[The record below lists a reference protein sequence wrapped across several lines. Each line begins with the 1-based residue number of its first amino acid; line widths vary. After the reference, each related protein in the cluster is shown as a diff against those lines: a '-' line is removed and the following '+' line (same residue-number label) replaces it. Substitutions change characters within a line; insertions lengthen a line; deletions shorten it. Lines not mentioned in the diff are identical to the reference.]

1 MQIIGIKVISGVP
14 SVIKN
19 LKPET
24 WYPFGDYTEPM
35 EQNNWTWTKDK
46 DDDLLS
52 VVYKTATEESFPKN
66 LQISVS
72 CIVGQNGSGKTTLLE
87 LMFRIINNFA
97 YTILDK
103 KRSQEEQEKFVQTGR
118 ELCEATGFAA
128 ALFFETDGD
137 LGIIEY
143 QYGNIKYRYLAQ
155 SENSRIEI
163 EEFNQEVISQTK
175 RKKLLAEFFYTICTN
190 YSIHSFCEKDYS
202 SETLIMPEGENEVNG
217 KWVKGLLHKN
227 DGYLAPMVVVP
238 YRDSWGNID
247 IANEKEL
254 ADQRLATLSL
264 LFWSQGK
271 SFMEK
276 YKPAYIEYRFDD
288 KCETWFAN
296 KFYSLCNERLPINID
311 EYELIFDELKKYWKI
326 KLSSE
331 YQRFNTYSTD
341 IKNGILTYLIYK
353 TVKICLNYPSFGVL
367 LEMRNLTCKE
377 IETVKSKWERDSTK
391 RHKLTDSDIRN
402 MSVVILPE
410 GWHKKIV
417 DKILSQDEET
427 HITLKIRQVL
437 EVLKRGFY
445 KPVIAAKGADDYLT
459 AVKKISAEK
468 IIADNLKHENATLP
482 EDQKRKRYT
491 RYDEVFEILPPA
503 IFEWQLYLLPKNEK
517 LSQSMNNGLLMH
529 QMSSGEKQMLLI
541 KT

>member
-1 MQIIGIKVISGVP
+1 M
-14 SVIKN
+14 
-19 LKPET
+19 
-24 WYPFGDYTEPM
+24 
-35 EQNNWTWTKDK
+35 
-46 DDDLLS
+46 
-52 VVYKTATEESFPKN
+52 
-66 LQISVS
+66 
-72 CIVGQNGSGKTTLLE
+72 
-87 LMFRIINNFA
+87 
-97 YTILDK
+97 
-103 KRSQEEQEKFVQTGR
+103 
-118 ELCEATGFAA
+118 
-128 ALFFETDGD
+128 
-137 LGIIEY
+137 
-143 QYGNIKYRYLAQ
+143 
-155 SENSRIEI
+155 
-163 EEFNQEVISQTK
+163 
-175 RKKLLAEFFYTICTN
+175 
-190 YSIHSFCEKDYS
+190 
-202 SETLIMPEGENEVNG
+202 
-217 KWVKGLLHKN
+217 
-227 DGYLAPMVVVP
+227 
-238 YRDSWGNID
+238 
-247 IANEKEL
+247 

-437 EVLKRGFY
+437 EFLKRGFY

-468 IIADNLKHENATLP
+468 
-482 EDQKRKRYT
+482 
-491 RYDEVFEILPPA
+491 
-503 IFEWQLYLLPKNEK
+503 
-517 LSQSMNNGLLMH
+517 
-529 QMSSGEKQMLLI
+529 
-541 KT
+541 

>member
-1 MQIIGIKVISGVP
+1 
-14 SVIKN
+14 
-19 LKPET
+19 
-24 WYPFGDYTEPM
+24 
-35 EQNNWTWTKDK
+35 
-46 DDDLLS
+46 
-52 VVYKTATEESFPKN
+52 
-66 LQISVS
+66 
-72 CIVGQNGSGKTTLLE
+72 
-87 LMFRIINNFA
+87 
-97 YTILDK
+97 
-103 KRSQEEQEKFVQTGR
+103 
-118 ELCEATGFAA
+118 
-128 ALFFETDGD
+128 
-137 LGIIEY
+137 
-143 QYGNIKYRYLAQ
+143 
-155 SENSRIEI
+155 
-163 EEFNQEVISQTK
+163 
-175 RKKLLAEFFYTICTN
+175 
-190 YSIHSFCEKDYS
+190 
-202 SETLIMPEGENEVNG
+202 MPEGENEVNG

-377 IETVKSKWERDSTK
+377 IETVKSK
-391 RHKLTDSDIRN
+391 
-402 MSVVILPE
+402 
-410 GWHKKIV
+410 
-417 DKILSQDEET
+417 
-427 HITLKIRQVL
+427 
-437 EVLKRGFY
+437 
-445 KPVIAAKGADDYLT
+445 
-459 AVKKISAEK
+459 
-468 IIADNLKHENATLP
+468 
-482 EDQKRKRYT
+482 
-491 RYDEVFEILPPA
+491 
-503 IFEWQLYLLPKNEK
+503 
-517 LSQSMNNGLLMH
+517 
-529 QMSSGEKQMLLI
+529 
-541 KT
+541 

>member
-1 MQIIGIKVISGVP
+1 MR
-14 SVIKN
+14 
-19 LKPET
+19 
-24 WYPFGDYTEPM
+24 D
-35 EQNNWTWTKDK
+35 
-46 DDDLLS
+46 
-52 VVYKTATEESFPKN
+52 SFI
-66 LQISVS
+66 LFV
-72 CIVGQNGSGKTTLLE
+72 L
-87 LMFRIINNFA
+87 
-97 YTILDK
+97 TIAFI
-103 KRSQEEQEKFVQTGR
+103 RFV
-118 ELCEATGFAA
+118 
-128 ALFFETDGD
+128 
-137 LGIIEY
+137 
-143 QYGNIKYRYLAQ
+143 
-155 SENSRIEI
+155 
-163 EEFNQEVISQTK
+163 
-175 RKKLLAEFFYTICTN
+175 
-190 YSIHSFCEKDYS
+190 EKDYS

-367 LEMRNLTCKE
+367 LEMKSYLQGNRN
-377 IETVKSKWERDSTK
+377 R
-391 RHKLTDSDIRN
+391 
-402 MSVVILPE
+402 
-410 GWHKKIV
+410 
-417 DKILSQDEET
+417 
-427 HITLKIRQVL
+427 
-437 EVLKRGFY
+437 
-445 KPVIAAKGADDYLT
+445 
-459 AVKKISAEK
+459 
-468 IIADNLKHENATLP
+468 
-482 EDQKRKRYT
+482 
-491 RYDEVFEILPPA
+491 
-503 IFEWQLYLLPKNEK
+503 
-517 LSQSMNNGLLMH
+517 
-529 QMSSGEKQMLLI
+529 
-541 KT
+541 